1 MTCQESMRPS
11 SSMSKTKPATKN
23 PMPCGLLT
31 RRLASQPSRA
41 SPARD
46 VDRAEQADDPDGDQV
61 RRDDVVEQPRHDEDQ
76 DARDQR
82 DQRAEGDDHGGAPV
96 YNWVRHAHRFLPK
109 AQEPQAAG
117 LHQGVPD

>member
-23 PMPCGLLT
+23 ATPCSLLT
-31 RRLASQPSRA
+31 RRLASQPGHA

-46 VDRAEQADDPDGDQV
+46 MDRTKQADDADGDQV
-61 RRDDVVEQPRHDEDQ
+61 DRDDVVEQPRHDEDQ

-82 DQRAEGDDHGGAPV
+82 DQRAQGDGHGLPPA
-96 YNWVRHAHRFLPK
+96 YN
-109 AQEPQAAG
+109 
-117 LHQGVPD
+117 